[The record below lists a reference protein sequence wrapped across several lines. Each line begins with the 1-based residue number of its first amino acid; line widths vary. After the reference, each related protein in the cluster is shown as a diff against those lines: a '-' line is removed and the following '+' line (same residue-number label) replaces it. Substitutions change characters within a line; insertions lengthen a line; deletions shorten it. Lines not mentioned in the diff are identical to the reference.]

1 MLAGFSSAAAAML
14 PSSAEAITNATV
26 CRRQCLKPLLRL
38 AAWLFSTR
46 SVYLPGVVMVQPE
59 LPDSINVRR
68 QIEHG
73 FGANIKTASVSKRN
87 SLLNSRLEQLQQ
99 LSQAVSV

>member
-1 MLAGFSSAAAAML
+1 M
-14 PSSAEAITNATV
+14 I
-26 CRRQCLKPLLRL
+26 
-38 AAWLFSTR
+38 
-46 SVYLPGVVMVQPE
+46 QPE

-73 FGANIKTASVSKRN
+73 FAANIKTASVSKRN
-87 SLLNSRLEQLQQ
+87 SLLNSRLLQLQQ